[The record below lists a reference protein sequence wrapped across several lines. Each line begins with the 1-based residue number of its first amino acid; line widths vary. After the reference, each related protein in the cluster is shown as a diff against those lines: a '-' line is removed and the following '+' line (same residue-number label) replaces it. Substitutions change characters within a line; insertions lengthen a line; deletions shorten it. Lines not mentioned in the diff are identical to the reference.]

1 MKTNTYANSYKTTI
15 AILGLLLLILFECAR
30 VYLIMPMPGSQ
41 NFDSIEIAYFL
52 GSNKWIIRLIGYL
65 MVSVPL
71 FLILRNG
78 VKKEKLIIGGLTA
91 IYLSVFYVFT
101 FKMEADK
108 MFYQP
113 TKVVTTPLSK
123 NKIPDNKLVIG
134 VVIDSV
140 ARAYPIQLIGYH
152 HQVVD
157 TMNGHPIMVTY
168 CTVCRTGRIYSLIVN
183 GKQETFRLVGM
194 DHFNAMFED
203 ETTKSWWRQSTGECI
218 AGPLKGYKLKEFK
231 SEQLILSAWARIH
244 PNTQILQPDPLFK
257 EEFEQMDTYDK
268 GISRGDLTK
277 RDTASWKNKSWVL
290 GIQDGAN
297 AKTYDWNQLTKQRII
312 QDSLPNNPIVIL
324 LENDSA
330 SFHTYSRIVN
340 KEILIFHKKQDSIWD
355 VNTGSKWNYEG
366 VCVDGKLKGNRLK
379 SVRCYQEFL
388 HSWEF
393 FHPQSI
399 RYND

>member
-1 MKTNTYANSYKTTI
+1 MKKTI
-15 AILGLLLLILFECAR
+15 AILGLLLLILFEFAR

-41 NFDSIEIAYFL
+41 NFNSIDLAYFL

-65 MVSVPL
+65 LVSIPCV
-71 FLILRNG
+71 LILRNAN
-78 VKKEKLIIGGLTA
+78 KTEKIVIGGLTA
-91 IYLSVFYVFT
+91 IYLCVFYVFT
-101 FKMEADK
+101 FQMEADK

-113 TKVVTTPLSK
+113 TKVVKTSLAA
-123 NKIPDNKLVIG
+123 NEIPDNKLVIG

-140 ARAYPIQLIGYH
+140 ASAYPIQLIGYH

-157 TMNGHPIMVTY
+157 NINGNPIMVTY
-168 CTVCRTGRIYSLIVN
+168 CTVCRTGRIYSLMVN

-203 ETTKSWWRQSTGECI
+203 ATTKSWWRQSTGECI
-218 AGPLKGYKLKEFK
+218 AGPLKGYKLKEIE
-231 SEQLILSAWARIH
+231 SDQLILSSWARIH
-244 PNTQILQPDPLFK
+244 PNTKILQPDALFK
-257 EEFEQMDTYDK
+257 EEFEDMDSYDK
-268 GISRGDLTK
+268 GISRGNLTK

-324 LENDSA
+324 LESDTA
-330 SFHTYSRIVN
+330 SFHAYSSVIN
-340 KEILIFHKKQDSIWD
+340 NEILIFRIRQDSIWD
-355 VNTGSKWNYEG
+355 VNTGSKWSYEG
-366 VCVDGKLKGNRLK
+366 VCMDGKLKGKVLK

-399 RYND
+399 RYNY

>member
-1 MKTNTYANSYKTTI
+1 MKKTI
-15 AILGLLLLILFECAR
+15 AILGLLLLILFEFAR

-41 NFDSIEIAYFL
+41 NFNSIDLAYFL

-65 MVSVPL
+65 LVSIPCV
-71 FLILRNG
+71 LILRNAN
-78 VKKEKLIIGGLTA
+78 KTEKIIIGGLTA
-91 IYLSVFYVFT
+91 MYLSVFYVFT
-101 FKMEADK
+101 FEMEADK

-113 TKVVTTPLSK
+113 TKVVKTSLAA

-140 ARAYPIQLIGYH
+140 ASAYPIQLIGYH

-157 TMNGHPIMVTY
+157 NINGNPIMVTY
-168 CTVCRTGRIYSLIVN
+168 CTVCRTGRIYSLMVN
-183 GKQETFRLVGM
+183 GKQESFRLVGM

-203 ETTKSWWRQSTGECI
+203 ATTKSWWRQSTGECI
-218 AGPLKGYKLKEFK
+218 AGPLKGYKLQEIE
-231 SEQLILSAWARIH
+231 SDQLILSSWARIH
-244 PNTQILQPDPLFK
+244 PNTKILQPDALFK
-257 EEFEQMDTYDK
+257 DEFEDMDSYDK
-268 GISRGDLTK
+268 GISRGNLTK
-277 RDTASWKNKSWVL
+277 RDTASWKNKSWIL

-324 LENDSA
+324 LESDTA
-330 SFHTYSRIVN
+330 SFHAYSSVIN
-340 KEILIFHKKQDSIWD
+340 NEILIFRIKQDSIWD
-355 VNTGSKWNYEG
+355 VNTGSKWSYEG
-366 VCVDGKLKGNRLK
+366 VCMDGKLKGKVLK
-379 SVRCYQEFL
+379 SIRCYQEFL

>member
-1 MKTNTYANSYKTTI
+1 MKTTI

-52 GSNKWIIRLIGYL
+52 GSNKWIIRIVGYL
-65 MVSVPL
+65 MASVPL
-71 FLILRNG
+71 VLILRNG

-91 IYLSVFYVFT
+91 MYLIVFYVFT

-113 TKVVTTPLSK
+113 TKVVTTSLSK

-140 ARAYPIQLIGYH
+140 ASAYPIQLIGYH

-157 TMNGHPIMVTY
+157 NMNGNPIMVTY
-168 CTVCRTGRIYSLIVN
+168 CTVCRTGRIYSLMVN

-203 ETTKSWWRQSTGECI
+203 ATTKSWWRQSTGECI

-324 LENDSA
+324 LENDTA
-330 SFHTYSRIVN
+330 SFHAYSRIVN
-340 KEILIFHKKQDSIWD
+340 NEILIFHKKQDSIWD

-366 VCVDGKLKGNRLK
+366 VCVDGKLKGNMLK

>member
-1 MKTNTYANSYKTTI
+1 MKTTI

-65 MVSVPL
+65 LVSVPL
-71 FLILRNG
+71 VLILRNG

-91 IYLSVFYVFT
+91 MYLIVFYVFT

-113 TKVVTTPLSK
+113 TKVVTTSLSK
-123 NKIPDNKLVIG
+123 NKISDNKLVIG

-140 ARAYPIQLIGYH
+140 ASAYPIQLIGYH

-157 TMNGHPIMVTY
+157 NMNGNPIMVTY

-203 ETTKSWWRQSTGECI
+203 ATTKSWWRQSTGECI

-231 SEQLILSAWARIH
+231 SEQLILSAWVRIH

-277 RDTASWKNKSWVL
+277 RDTTSWKNKSWVL

-297 AKTYDWNQLTKQRII
+297 AKTYDWNQLSKQRII

-324 LENDSA
+324 LENDTA
-330 SFHTYSRIVN
+330 SFHAYSRIVN
-340 KEILIFHKKQDSIWD
+340 NEILIFHKKQDSIWD

-366 VCVDGKLKGNRLK
+366 VCVDGKLKGNMLK

-393 FHPQSI
+393 FHPESI

>member
-1 MKTNTYANSYKTTI
+1 MKKTI
-15 AILGLLLLILFECAR
+15 AILGLLLLILFEFAR

-41 NFDSIEIAYFL
+41 NFNSIEIAYFL

-65 MVSVPL
+65 LVSIPCV
-71 FLILRNG
+71 LILRNAN
-78 VKKEKLIIGGLTA
+78 KTEKIVIGGLTA
-91 IYLSVFYVFT
+91 IYLCVFYVFT
-101 FKMEADK
+101 FQMEADK

-113 TKVVTTPLSK
+113 TKVVKTSLAA
-123 NKIPDNKLVIG
+123 NKIPENKLVIG

-140 ARAYPIQLIGYH
+140 ASSYPIQLIGYH

-157 TMNGHPIMVTY
+157 NINGNPIMVTY
-168 CTVCRTGRIYSLIVN
+168 CTVCRTGRIYSLMVN

-203 ETTKSWWRQSTGECI
+203 ATTKSWWRQSTGECI
-218 AGPLKGYKLKEFK
+218 AGPLKGYKLKEIE
-231 SEQLILSAWARIH
+231 SDQLILSSWARIH
-244 PNTQILQPDPLFK
+244 PNTKILQPDALFK
-257 EEFEQMDTYDK
+257 EEFEDMDSYDK
-268 GISRGDLTK
+268 GISRGNLTK

-324 LENDSA
+324 LESDTA
-330 SFHTYSRIVN
+330 SFHAYSSVIN
-340 KEILIFHKKQDSIWD
+340 NEILIFRIRQDSIWD
-355 VNTGSKWNYEG
+355 VNTGSKWSYEG
-366 VCVDGKLKGNRLK
+366 VCMDGKLKGKVLK

-399 RYND
+399 RYNY

>member
-1 MKTNTYANSYKTTI
+1 MKKTI
-15 AILGLLLLILFECAR
+15 AILGLLLLILFEFAR

-41 NFDSIEIAYFL
+41 NFNSIEIAYFL

-65 MVSVPL
+65 LVSIPCV
-71 FLILRNG
+71 LILRNAN
-78 VKKEKLIIGGLTA
+78 KTEKIIIGGLSA

-101 FKMEADK
+101 FQMEADK

-113 TKVVTTPLSK
+113 TKVVKTSLSK

-140 ARAYPIQLIGYH
+140 SSAYPIQLIGYH

-157 TMNGHPIMVTY
+157 NINGNPIMVTY
-168 CTVCRTGRIYSLIVN
+168 CTVCRTGRIYSLMVN
-183 GKQETFRLVGM
+183 GKQESFRLVGM

-203 ETTKSWWRQSTGECI
+203 ATTKSWWRQSTGECI
-218 AGPLKGYKLKEFK
+218 AGPLKGYKLQEIE
-231 SEQLILSAWARIH
+231 SDQLILSSWARIH
-244 PNTQILQPDPLFK
+244 PNTKILQPDALFK
-257 EEFEQMDTYDK
+257 EEFEDMDSYDK

-277 RDTASWKNKSWVL
+277 RDTASWKNKSWIL

-324 LENDSA
+324 LESDTA
-330 SFHTYSRIVN
+330 SFHAYSSVIN
-340 KEILIFHKKQDSIWD
+340 NEILIFRIKQDSIWD
-355 VNTGSKWNYEG
+355 VNTGSKWSYEG
-366 VCVDGKLKGNRLK
+366 VCMDGKLKGKVLK
-379 SVRCYQEFL
+379 RVRCYQEFL

-399 RYND
+399 RYYD

>member
-1 MKTNTYANSYKTTI
+1 MKTTI

-65 MVSVPL
+65 TVSVPL
-71 FLILRNG
+71 VLILRNG

-101 FKMEADK
+101 FEMEADK

-113 TKVVTTPLSK
+113 TKVVTTSLSK

-140 ARAYPIQLIGYH
+140 ASAYPIQLIGYH

-157 TMNGHPIMVTY
+157 NMNGNPIMVTY

-203 ETTKSWWRQSTGECI
+203 ATTKSWWRQSTGECI

-297 AKTYDWNQLTKQRII
+297 AKTYDWNQLSKLRII

-324 LENDSA
+324 LENDTA
-330 SFHTYSRIVN
+330 SFHAYSRIVN
-340 KEILIFHKKQDSIWD
+340 NEILIFHKKQDSIWD

-366 VCVDGKLKGNRLK
+366 VCVDGKLKGNMLK

>member
-1 MKTNTYANSYKTTI
+1 MKTTI

-91 IYLSVFYVFT
+91 IYLIVFYVFT
-101 FKMEADK
+101 FQMEADK

-113 TKVVTTPLSK
+113 TKVVTTSLSK

-140 ARAYPIQLIGYH
+140 ASAYPIQLIGYH

-157 TMNGHPIMVTY
+157 TMIGHPIMVTY

-203 ETTKSWWRQSTGECI
+203 ATTKSWWRQSTGECI

-297 AKTYDWNQLTKQRII
+297 AKTYDWNQLSKLRII

-324 LENDSA
+324 LENDTA
-330 SFHTYSRIVN
+330 SFHAYSRIVN
-340 KEILIFHKKQDSIWD
+340 NEILIFHKKQDSIWD

-366 VCVDGKLKGNRLK
+366 VCVDGKLKGNMLK

-393 FHPQSI
+393 FHPESI

>member
-1 MKTNTYANSYKTTI
+1 MKKTI
-15 AILGLLLLILFECAR
+15 AILGLLLLILFEFAR

-41 NFDSIEIAYFL
+41 NFNSIDIAYFL

-65 MVSVPL
+65 LVSIPCV
-71 FLILRNG
+71 LILRNAN
-78 VKKEKLIIGGLTA
+78 KTEKIIIGGLTA

-101 FKMEADK
+101 FEMEADK

-113 TKVVTTPLSK
+113 TKVVKTYLAK

-134 VVIDSV
+134 VVIDRV
-140 ARAYPIQLIGYH
+140 ASAYPIQLIGYH

-157 TMNGHPIMVTY
+157 KINGNPIMVTY
-168 CTVCRTGRIYSLIVN
+168 CTVCRTGRIYSLMVN

-203 ETTKSWWRQSTGECI
+203 ATTKSWWRQSTGECI
-218 AGPLKGYKLKEFK
+218 AGPLKGYKLQEIE
-231 SEQLILSAWARIH
+231 SDQLILSSWARIH
-244 PNTQILQPDPLFK
+244 PNTKILQPDALFK
-257 EEFEQMDTYDK
+257 EEFEDMDSYDK
-268 GISRGDLTK
+268 GISRGNLTK
-277 RDTASWKNKSWVL
+277 RDTASWKNKSWIL

-297 AKTYDWNQLTKQRII
+297 VKTYDWNQLTKQRII

-324 LENDSA
+324 LESDTA
-330 SFHTYSRIVN
+330 SFHAYSSVIN
-340 KEILIFHKKQDSIWD
+340 NEILIFRIKQDSIWD
-355 VNTGSKWNYEG
+355 VNTGSKWSYEG
-366 VCVDGKLKGNRLK
+366 VCMDGKLKGKVLK

>member
-1 MKTNTYANSYKTTI
+1 MKKTI
-15 AILGLLLLILFECAR
+15 AILGLLLLILFEFAR

-41 NFDSIEIAYFL
+41 NFNSIDLAYFL

-65 MVSVPL
+65 LVFIPCV
-71 FLILRNG
+71 LIIRNATNS
-78 VKKEKLIIGGLTA
+78 EKIIIGGLTA
-91 IYLSVFYVFT
+91 IYVSVFYVFT
-101 FKMEADK
+101 FEMEADK

-113 TKVVTTPLSK
+113 TKVVKTSLAA

-134 VVIDSV
+134 LVIDSV
-140 ARAYPIQLIGYH
+140 ASAYPIQLIGYH

-157 TMNGHPIMVTY
+157 NINGNPIMVTY
-168 CTVCRTGRIYSLIVN
+168 CTVCRTGRIYSLMVN

-203 ETTKSWWRQSTGECI
+203 ATTKSWWRQSTGECI
-218 AGPLKGYKLKEFK
+218 AGPLKGYKLQEIE
-231 SEQLILSAWARIH
+231 SDQLILSSWTRIH
-244 PNTQILQPDPLFK
+244 PNTKILQPDALFK
-257 EEFEQMDTYDK
+257 EEFEDMDSYDK
-268 GISRGDLTK
+268 GISRGNLTK
-277 RDTASWKNKSWVL
+277 RDTASWKNKSWIL

-312 QDSLPNNPIVIL
+312 QDSLPNNPIFIL
-324 LENDSA
+324 LESDTA
-330 SFHTYSRIVN
+330 SFHAYSSVIN
-340 KEILIFHKKQDSIWD
+340 NEILIFRIKQDSIWD
-355 VNTGSKWNYEG
+355 VNTGSKWSYEG
-366 VCVDGKLKGNRLK
+366 VCMDGKLKGKVLK
-379 SVRCYQEFL
+379 RVRCYQEFL

>member
-1 MKTNTYANSYKTTI
+1 MKTTI

-65 MVSVPL
+65 LVSVPL
-71 FLILRNG
+71 VLILRNG

-91 IYLSVFYVFT
+91 MYLIVFYVFT

-113 TKVVTTPLSK
+113 TKVVKTSLSK
-123 NKIPDNKLVIG
+123 NKISDNKLVIG

-140 ARAYPIQLIGYH
+140 ASAYPIQLIGYH

-203 ETTKSWWRQSTGECI
+203 ATTKSWWRQSTGECI

-231 SEQLILSAWARIH
+231 SEQLILSAWVRIH

-277 RDTASWKNKSWVL
+277 RDTTSWKNKSWVL

-297 AKTYDWNQLTKQRII
+297 AKTYDWNQLTKHRII

-324 LENDSA
+324 LENDTV
-330 SFHTYSRIVN
+330 SFHAYSRVVN

-366 VCVDGKLKGNRLK
+366 VCVDGKLKGNMLK

>member
-1 MKTNTYANSYKTTI
+1 MKTTI

-101 FKMEADK
+101 FEMEADK

-113 TKVVTTPLSK
+113 TKVVTTSLSK
-123 NKIPDNKLVIG
+123 NKISDNKLVIG

-157 TMNGHPIMVTY
+157 NINGNPIMVTY

-203 ETTKSWWRQSTGECI
+203 ATTKSWWRQSTGECI
-218 AGPLKGYKLKEFK
+218 AGLLKGYKLKEFK

-324 LENDSA
+324 LENDTA
-330 SFHTYSRIVN
+330 SFHAYSRIVN

-366 VCVDGKLKGNRLK
+366 VCVDGKLKGNMLK

>member
-1 MKTNTYANSYKTTI
+1 MKTTI

-52 GSNKWIIRLIGYL
+52 GSNKWIIRFIGYL

-71 FLILRNG
+71 VLILRNG
-78 VKKEKLIIGGLTA
+78 IKKEKLIIGGLTA
-91 IYLSVFYVFT
+91 MYLIVFYVFT
-101 FKMEADK
+101 FQMEADK

-113 TKVVTTPLSK
+113 TKVVTTSLSK

-140 ARAYPIQLIGYH
+140 ASAYPIQLIGYH

-157 TMNGHPIMVTY
+157 NINGHPIMVTY

-203 ETTKSWWRQSTGECI
+203 ATTKSWWRQSTGECI

-277 RDTASWKNKSWVL
+277 RDTASWKIKSWVL

-324 LENDSA
+324 LENDTA
-330 SFHTYSRIVN
+330 SFHAYSRIVN

>member
-1 MKTNTYANSYKTTI
+1 MKKTI
-15 AILGLLLLILFECAR
+15 AILGLLLLILFEFAR

-41 NFDSIEIAYFL
+41 NFNSIEIAYFL

-65 MVSVPL
+65 LVSITCV
-71 FLILRNG
+71 LILRNAN
-78 VKKEKLIIGGLTA
+78 KTEKIIIGGLTA

-101 FKMEADK
+101 FQMEADK

-113 TKVVTTPLSK
+113 TKVVKTSLAA

-140 ARAYPIQLIGYH
+140 ASAYPIQLIGYH

-157 TMNGHPIMVTY
+157 NINGNPIMVTY
-168 CTVCRTGRIYSLIVN
+168 CTVCRTGRIYSLMVN

-203 ETTKSWWRQSTGECI
+203 ATTKSWWRQSTGECI
-218 AGPLKGYKLKEFK
+218 AGPLKGYKLQEIE
-231 SEQLILSAWARIH
+231 SDQLVLSSWARIH
-244 PNTQILQPDPLFK
+244 PNTKILQPDALFK
-257 EEFEQMDTYDK
+257 EEFEDMDSYDK

-277 RDTASWKNKSWVL
+277 RDTASWKNKSWIL

-324 LENDSA
+324 LESDTA
-330 SFHTYSRIVN
+330 SFHAYSSVIN
-340 KEILIFHKKQDSIWD
+340 NEILIFRIKQDSIWD
-355 VNTGSKWNYEG
+355 VNTGSKWSYEG
-366 VCVDGKLKGNRLK
+366 VCMDGKLKGKVLK

-399 RYND
+399 RYNY